1 MGDGA
6 GGEGFYV
13 AEFGAVVGGFFV
25 PAGEGSEEEEAK
37 EGEDDGD
44 DARDLV
50 SIDTKNRMER
60 DLVWTHIRYGNT
72 ILSLNVDAT
81 HIRFNGS

>member
-13 AEFGAVVGGFFV
+13 ADFGTVIGGFFV
-25 PAGEGSEEEEAK
+25 PAGEGGEEQEAE

-44 DARDLV
+44 DAGNLV
-50 SIDTKNRMER
+50 SVDTITGRGEIWR
-60 DLVWTHIRYGNT
+60 GLT
-72 ILSLNVDAT
+72 
-81 HIRFNGS
+81 

>member
-13 AEFGAVVGGFFV
+13 ADFGAFIFLV
-25 PAGEGSEEEEAK
+25 PAGEGGEEEEAE

-44 DARDLV
+44 DAGNLV
-50 SIDTKNRMER
+50 SIDVVVGWKEISVDLHKIWEYYTIFER
-60 DLVWTHIRYGNT
+60 
-72 ILSLNVDAT
+72 
-81 HIRFNGS
+81 